1 MALKTLWVSS
11 QELDGIWSALLDYRF
26 NFNNPSL
33 HVENILM
40 ECGVAESRAEVLY
53 PSYERMAVSLGKTDG
68 AIPLKLSLEEY
79 AFLANIPLNQELKE
93 ILH

>member
-1 MALKTLWVSS
+1 MALKTLWVSQ
-11 QELDGIWSALLDYRF
+11 QELDGIWEALHEYRF
-26 NFNNPSL
+26 NFNNPNL
-33 HVENILM
+33 HVESILM

-68 AIPLKLSLEEY
+68 AIPLKLSNEEY
-79 AFLANIPLNQELKE
+79 TFLANIPLNQELKE